1 MKENTKS
8 TSLNE
13 KQVREDLI
21 AAIDAIAQ
29 RGGISRDKAL
39 TAWYATA
46 ILGIDEDESIEAA
59 NVDGAEDAGC
69 DFLYVDEE
77 KQVVYALQ
85 GYIAQNQTKQVP
97 IAKWNTTSA
106 IINHLKSPEW
116 FKHSGRNDIYE
127 LLQEVDLTDFNFE
140 IGLIA
145 LAAQNLTVERSYQA
159 AKDSTG
165 KDGSKITYINES
177 AETLFDKYLASV
189 RSARAVET
197 DTLEFTSDVVEV
209 TRDFGQAAIGAVKA
223 SELLRLYKE
232 HKERLFEGN
241 VRLFIGERK
250 GGINNKIIDTAME
263 RPTDFF
269 ALNNG
274 ITIVTESF
282 KEKDNRKY
290 KLNNFSIVNGCQT
303 TASLCKALERND
315 AAKDAEVLV
324 RVIAAK
330 KDMQTDI
337 ARFNN
342 TQNPVKL
349 SAVRLLDP
357 IQERLRLSFSKVG
370 YNYAPKQ
377 EGARAAKDNKKIDL
391 DRITSYLAAKDED
404 TILDAVTNKSALFD
418 KAYKTIF
425 DNSLSPEIVLLAWLV
440 GLLTEKKRVE
450 KLKEIGNDID
460 SVGKVVLG
468 VYGTSWGI
476 YAVFMLIKKMEN
488 DFTKLTMQKMN
499 DKENG
504 IENALEKYIDVALE
518 AYSET
523 AFSILDSA
531 NAKNAIRTKDFLDRL
546 KRSLQLK
553 FSNKAKQKEWKLP
566 LLHNVIK

>member
-1 MKENTKS
+1 MVKKT
-8 TSLNE
+8 TQQASLNE
-13 KQVREDLI
+13 KQVREDLVL
-21 AAIDAIAQ
+21 AIDTIAK

-46 ILGIDEDESIEAA
+46 ILGIDEDEAIEAA
-59 NVDGAEDAGC
+59 NVDGSEDAGC
-69 DFLYVDEE
+69 DFIYIDEE
-77 KQVVYALQ
+77 KQVIYALQ
-85 GYIAQNQTKQVP
+85 GYLSRTEKQVP
-97 IAKWNTTSA
+97 IAKWNTTAA

-127 LLQEVDLTDFNFE
+127 LLSDLDLNDYNFE

-145 LAAQNLTVERSYQA
+145 LAEQNLTVERSYQA
-159 AKDSTG
+159 AKDSAG
-165 KDGSKITYINES
+165 NQITYINES
-177 AETLFDKYLASV
+177 AKTLFDKFLASV
-189 RSARAVET
+189 RSARAVES
-197 DTLEFTSDVVEV
+197 DALEFASDVIEI
-209 TRDFGQAAIGAVKA
+209 TSGFGQAAIGSVKA
-223 SELLRLYKE
+223 SELFRLYKQ

-263 RPTDFF
+263 RPNDFF

-274 ITIVTESF
+274 ITIVAEAF
-282 KEKDNRKY
+282 KESSDRKY

-303 TASLCKALERND
+303 TASLCKALERNES
-315 AAKDAEVLV
+315 AQNAEVLV
-324 RVIAAK
+324 RIIAAK

-357 IQERLRLSFSKVG
+357 IQERLRLSFSKIG

-391 DRITSYLAAKDED
+391 DKITPYLAAKDED

-425 DNSLSPEIVLLAWLV
+425 NNALAPEMVLLTWLV
-440 GLLTEKKRVE
+440 GLLAEKKRIE
-450 KLKEIGNDID
+450 KLEEIGDDID
-460 SVGKVVLG
+460 AVTKVVLG

-488 DFTKLTMQKMN
+488 NLTKFTMEKMN
-499 DKENG
+499 DKKSE
-504 IENALEKYIDVALE
+504 IETALKKYIDVAFE
-518 AYSET
+518 AYSEV
-523 AFSILDSA
+523 ALSILDSS
-531 NAKNAIRTKDFLDRL
+531 NAKNEIRTKNFLEKVNRNL
-546 KRSLQLK
+546 LSK
-553 FSNKAKQKEWKLP
+553 FSNKTKQKEWRLP

>member
-1 MKENTKS
+1 MTRITQSEF
-8 TSLNE
+8 
-13 KQVREDLI
+13 
-21 AAIDAIAQ
+21 
-29 RGGISRDKAL
+29 
-39 TAWYATA
+39 TATFG
-46 ILGIDEDESIEAA
+46 LDS
-59 NVDGAEDAGC
+59 
-69 DFLYVDEE
+69 
-77 KQVVYALQ
+77 
-85 GYIAQNQTKQVP
+85 
-97 IAKWNTTSA
+97 IAKWNTTAA

-127 LLQEVDLTDFNFE
+127 LLSDLDLNDYNFE

-145 LAAQNLTVERSYQA
+145 LAEQNLTVERSYQA
-159 AKDSTG
+159 AKDSAG
-165 KDGSKITYINES
+165 NQITYINES
-177 AETLFDKYLASV
+177 AKTLFDKFLASV
-189 RSARAVET
+189 RSARAVES
-197 DTLEFTSDVVEV
+197 DALEFASDVIEI
-209 TRDFGQAAIGAVKA
+209 TSGFGQAAIGSVKA
-223 SELLRLYKE
+223 SELFRLYKQ

-263 RPTDFF
+263 RPNDFF

-274 ITIVTESF
+274 ITIVAEAF
-282 KEKDNRKY
+282 KESSDRKY

-303 TASLCKALERND
+303 TASLCKALERNES
-315 AAKDAEVLV
+315 AQNAEVLV
-324 RVIAAK
+324 RIIAAK

-357 IQERLRLSFSKVG
+357 IQERLRLSFSKIG

-391 DRITSYLAAKDED
+391 DKITPYLAAKDED

-425 DNSLSPEIVLLAWLV
+425 NNALAPEMVLLTWLV
-440 GLLTEKKRVE
+440 GLLAEKKRIE
-450 KLKEIGNDID
+450 KLEEIGDDID
-460 SVGKVVLG
+460 AVTKVVLG

-488 DFTKLTMQKMN
+488 NLTKFTMEKMN
-499 DKENG
+499 DKKSE
-504 IENALEKYIDVALE
+504 IETALKKYIDVAFE
-518 AYSET
+518 AYSEV
-523 AFSILDSA
+523 ALSILDSS
-531 NAKNAIRTKDFLDRL
+531 NAKNEIRTKNFLEKVNRNL
-546 KRSLQLK
+546 LSK
-553 FSNKAKQKEWKLP
+553 F
-566 LLHNVIK
+566 